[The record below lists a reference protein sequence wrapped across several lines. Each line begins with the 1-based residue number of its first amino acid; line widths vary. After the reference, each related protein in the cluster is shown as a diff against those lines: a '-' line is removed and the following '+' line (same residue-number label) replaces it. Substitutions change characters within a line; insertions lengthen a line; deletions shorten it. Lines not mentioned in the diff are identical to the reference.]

1 MAREL
6 KPIDITHTPDVLSLA
21 EEVARSGIPRVL
33 RSHDRDVAVISPAP
47 SKPSRAGRGKRT
59 SRKDA
64 LWDIVAIA
72 DVADF
77 PDVPADVFTNK
88 HRYLADAYDAN
99 RRSSPRFAQRPRL
112 LKK

>member
-6 KPIDITHTPDVLSLA
+6 KPIDITHTPDVLRLA

-72 DVADF
+72 DAADF
-77 PDVPADVFTNK
+77 PDVPDDVSTNK

-99 RRSSPRFAQRPRL
+99 R
-112 LKK
+112 

>member
-6 KPIDITHTPDVLSLA
+6 KPIDITHTPDVPRLA

-47 SKPSRAGRGKRT
+47 SKPSRAGRGKRV

-64 LWDIVAIA
+64 LGDIVAIA
-72 DVADF
+72 DAADF
-77 PDVPADVFTNK
+77 PDVPDDVSTNK
-88 HRYLADAYDAN
+88 HRYLADPRRLSTCLHINASASDA
-99 RRSSPRFAQRPRL
+99 RV
-112 LKK
+112 